1 MYYYVLGIVVRP
13 MSKSKLIRCPSDPSG
28 EYVDTRVSATNMFGE
43 STCRISATIPIGTLN
58 LAEETIKE
66 CQS

>member
-28 EYVDTRVSATNMFGE
+28 EYVDTRVSATNMLE
-43 STCRISATIPIGTLN
+43 RVLV
-58 LAEETIKE
+58 
-66 CQS
+66 